1 LDIGA
6 PGRGELRLRVHAFGF
21 NRAEAMWHVFGAAE
35 AAGGATGFRIG
46 DKDSTIPAFSMNQYG
61 IYGEQA
67 IVPICARRGVHDL
80 KHPIIVFTWQTAL
93 SAPRTTPP
101 AVLGAS
107 VRPYFFN
114 YRRHKRL
121 SHRAVPK

>member
-6 PGRGELRLRVHAFGF
+6 RGRGELRLRVHAFGF

-80 KHPIIVFTWQTAL
+80 KHPIIVYVANGIERAAYDAAGGAGGFRETLLLQL
-93 SAPRTTPP
+93 SAAQP
-101 AVLGAS
+101 A
-107 VRPYFFN
+107 
-114 YRRHKRL
+114 
-121 SHRAVPK
+121 